1 MEECT
6 RRKADE
12 LEFAREHEQTLG
24 QWKGGTDELGLKV
37 EGGGGFVSPR
47 RTFAGDEAVR
57 SEILDFLIRQGVIDE
72 GAEPPQELLY
82 PPMATL
88 DWDRFGRVL
97 GDKGETFRQ
106 IEHVVPTSVQVR
118 TPIPEI
124 PDSESKG

>member
-1 MEECT
+1 
-6 RRKADE
+6 
-12 LEFAREHEQTLG
+12 
-24 QWKGGTDELGLKV
+24 
-37 EGGGGFVSPR
+37 
-47 RTFAGDEAVR
+47 VR
-57 SEILDFLIRQGVIDE
+57 SEILDFLRSQGVIAE
-72 GAEPPQELLY
+72 GEEPPQELLY

-106 IEHVVPTSVQVR
+106 VEHVVPTSVQVR